1 MEELMKILVC
11 IDDTDNIDSRGT
23 GELASLLAAALEQ
36 QRWGTTEPVT
46 RHQMFVHPDIPYT
59 SHNSSMCFTA
69 DISPEHLAT
78 FTAFAKEFLARESAE
93 GSDPGLCIVSMEKL
107 SSQDDLIAF
116 GRKAKKQI
124 VNKDEA
130 YSLAHRLNIH
140 LSEHGGT
147 GLGIIGALAGTGLRL
162 TGNDG
167 RLRGKLKVK
176 TDAAVA
182 NVAEIKRQTGVDVV
196 KSLDGYVL
204 DDTETVRLGE
214 KIKAVLL
221 EGKTTLL
228 VYADAEG
235 CPARSG
241 WQTCTRQQLREY

>member
-1 MEELMKILVC
+1 MKILVC

-36 QRWGTTEPVT
+36 QRRGTAGPVT

-69 DISPEHLAT
+69 SINPKYLAS
-78 FTAFAKEFLARESAE
+78 FTVFAQEFLARESAE
-93 GSDPGLCIVSMEKL
+93 GSDPGLCIVNLEKL
-107 SSQDDLIAF
+107 TSQDDLITF

-124 VNKDEA
+124 MTKNEA
-130 YSLAHRLNIH
+130 YSLAHRLKIH

-176 TDAAVA
+176 TDSDAAR
-182 NVAEIKRQTGVDVV
+182 VAEIKQQTGVDVV

-204 DDTETVRLGE
+204 DDAETVRLGE

-228 VYADAEG
+228 VYAQTEG
-235 CPARSG
+235 CQGRSV
-241 WQTCTRQQLREY
+241 WQTCNRQQLSEY